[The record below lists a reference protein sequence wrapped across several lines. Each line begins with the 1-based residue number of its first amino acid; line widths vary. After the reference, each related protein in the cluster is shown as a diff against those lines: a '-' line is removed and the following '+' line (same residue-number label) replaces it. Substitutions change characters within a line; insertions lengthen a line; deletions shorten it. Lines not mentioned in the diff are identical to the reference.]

1 MEENMYLCGYHLA
14 IPDRVLGMGPE
25 ELADLLAKAK
35 SQSMGGKSDATT
47 GPSSRDQRERVR

>member
-1 MEENMYLCGYHLA
+1 MYLCGYHLA
-14 IPDRVLGMGPE
+14 IPGRVLGMGPE